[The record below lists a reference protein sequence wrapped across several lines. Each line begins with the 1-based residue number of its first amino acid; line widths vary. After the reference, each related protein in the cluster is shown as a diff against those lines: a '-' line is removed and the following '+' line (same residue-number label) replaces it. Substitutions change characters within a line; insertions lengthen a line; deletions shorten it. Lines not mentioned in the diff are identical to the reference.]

1 MSENVAL
8 NRDVL
13 VARMLCIILYW
24 NIVILMSCL
33 IWKGNSYTLW
43 TVSGVKPCLKILA
56 SAVSGTK
63 ELFNS
68 KLYTY
73 FVEMVSSFS
82 SFSGH
87 SEGGFSDT
95 DLQEVNI
102 EFIRPK

>member
-1 MSENVAL
+1 MSENLAL
-8 NRDVL
+8 KRDVL

-24 NIVILMSCL
+24 NIVILMSYV
-33 IWKGNSYTLW
+33 IWKGSSYTLW
-43 TVSGVKPCLKILA
+43 TVSAVKPCLKILA
-56 SAVSGTK
+56 SAVGGTK
-63 ELFNS
+63 EFFNS

-87 SEGGFSDT
+87 SERGFSDT
-95 DLQEVNI
+95 NLHEVNI